1 MRVINPLMIV
11 DQNFDWN
18 SDTDQDIDTSPAIDA
33 RARAAND
40 AYPPPTKILRHY
52 EISDL
57 LPPWNK
63 LYFRL
68 QKIVARKDQASKDGR
83 DDFLQPKFIKR
94 TDWLDDLPG
103 KVIDAVRKIRF
114 FPNIPIPINAISI
127 DAYSSQFQWVDWSQ
141 RVVNGP
147 PRQFYRE
154 VKV

>member
-1 MRVINPLMIV
+1 MRVTNPLMI
-11 DQNFDWN
+11 DDRNLDWN
-18 SDTDQDIDTSPAIDA
+18 SDTDQDIDISSAINA

-40 AYPPPTKILRHY
+40 AYPPPTKILRQY

-68 QKIVARKDQASKDGR
+68 QKIVTRKDQASKDGR
-83 DDFLQPKFIKR
+83 EDFLQTKFIGQA
-94 TDWLDDLPG
+94 DWLDALPRN
-103 KVIDAVRKIRF
+103 VIEAVRKIRF
-114 FPNIPIPINAISI
+114 FPNADIPFNAISI
-127 DAYSSQFQWVDWSQ
+127 NAYSSQFQWIDWSQ

-147 PRQFYRE
+147 PRQFYQE